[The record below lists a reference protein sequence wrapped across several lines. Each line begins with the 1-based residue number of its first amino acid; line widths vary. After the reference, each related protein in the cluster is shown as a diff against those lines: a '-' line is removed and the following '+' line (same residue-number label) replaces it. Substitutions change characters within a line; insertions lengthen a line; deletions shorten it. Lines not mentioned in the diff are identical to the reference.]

1 MTSLEQTRQDE
12 EMSDIIDAQRQTSS
26 VDHLSEAKQDIE
38 MHDIDDNSTGALF
51 RMVYLSAK
59 ELGKP
64 QPMQIILA
72 IVFTFILIGQV
83 IWALWL
89 IPKIVFDMAI
99 IESANLSF
107 ISLLVTAI
115 LAEVVGMTFVVVRY
129 VFRSP
134 ISELIDVLKELI
146 KSNSKS

>member
-1 MTSLEQTRQDE
+1 MTSHEQTRQGE
-12 EMSDIIDAQRQTSS
+12 EMSHVIDAQREKSG
-26 VDHLSEAKQDIE
+26 VDHLSGTNPDTDVRDSDE
-38 MHDIDDNSTGALF
+38 NSTGALF

-64 QPMQIILA
+64 QLMQIILT
-72 IVFTFILIGQV
+72 VLFTVILVGQV

-89 IPKIVFDMAI
+89 IPEIIFNTAI

-129 VFRSP
+129 VFKSP

-146 KSNSKS
+146 KNNK